1 MRRLFNSELVERLL
15 FTAIVVGIFM
25 VAGASFRYL
34 NLSNQLSGNIA
45 AQIHESGGE
54 VELESKTEAQ
64 GLMAADIQRRRI
76 TSEQYNMMIIGGAG
90 LALLGLGWLGYD
102 IMRGRRRKAKSASAE
117 ASVEPSAASAAAAE
131 S

>member
-1 MRRLFNSELVERLL
+1 MRGLLNSELVERLL
-15 FTAIVVGIFM
+15 FTAIVAGIFM
-25 VAGASFRYL
+25 VAGAGFRYL
-34 NLSNQLSGNIA
+34 DLSNQLTGNMA
-45 AQIHESGGE
+45 AKIHESGGE
-54 VELESKTEAQ
+54 VELESKSEAH

-76 TSEQYNMMIIGGAG
+76 ASEQYNMMIIGGLG

-117 ASVEPSAASAAAAE
+117 PSAASAPAE